1 MFLKH
6 YFYYQ
11 FICKNKYRIPVH
23 LVMRFIL
30 SCCKRVVST
39 LTTEYSLIIEFTIS
53 TLKAYIQNA
62 WMNIFYLK
70 RIQARYIEQV

>member
-11 FICKNKYRIPVH
+11 FICQKNNIPVH
-23 LVMRFIL
+23 SVVRFIL

-39 LTTEYSLIIEFTIS
+39 LTTEYHLIIEFTIS